1 MLDLIGF
8 LLIGLLAGWIAN
20 RFMRGR
26 SMGLLSNLLV
36 GVVGAFVGGLLFRLI
51 GLAAVGLIGKII
63 MATLGAVVLLYLVQ
77 TLKKT

>member
-26 SMGLLSNLLV
+26 SMGLLSNLLI
-36 GVVGAFVGGLLFRLI
+36 GVVGAFIGGLLFRLI

-77 TLKKT
+77 VLKKA